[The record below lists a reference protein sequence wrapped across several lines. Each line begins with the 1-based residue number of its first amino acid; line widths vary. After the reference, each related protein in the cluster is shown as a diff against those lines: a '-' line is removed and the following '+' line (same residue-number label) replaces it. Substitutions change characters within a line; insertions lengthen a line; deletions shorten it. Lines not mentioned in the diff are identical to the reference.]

1 MAMSPRDVSLSAELE
16 TTEAGRRFDRLGG
29 GSFTAGKDKT
39 SVGPR
44 FLRKD
49 SFIPAISASLTRQTV
64 TWACLRSN
72 SRRTRSKNDSKARV
86 DKRTARWRFK
96 IIPTWHLDPR
106 IAPRPVQI
114 HEVVRRPTLWRLP
127 ERGGH
132 PGHLTRWQ

>member
-1 MAMSPRDVSLSAELE
+1 MAMSPRDASRSAELE
-16 TTEAGRRFDRLGG
+16 AKEPGRRFDRPGCRN
-29 GSFTAGKDKT
+29 FTAGKDST

-96 IIPTWHLDPR
+96 IIPTWRLDPR
-106 IAPRPVQI
+106 LDLRPGQA
-114 HEVVRRPTLWRLP
+114 HEVVRRPTP
-127 ERGGH
+127 
-132 PGHLTRWQ
+132 